1 MARAQGA
8 RAQMALA
15 FETTYGTP
23 PASGFTKMPFASTTL
38 GAEQPLLNSELLGY
52 GRDPLAPIKDAVT
65 ADGDVVVPIDAEA
78 FGFWLKA
85 AFGDPTTTG
94 AEAPYSHEF
103 QSGAWTLPSLSIE
116 TGMPEVPRYA
126 MYSGCVLDQLTW
138 QMQRSGLLTA
148 TARLV
153 AQGET
158 VGTTTSAGT
167 PAALELKR
175 FGHFNGSITRNGSA
189 LGNVVSADITY
200 ANNLDR
206 IETIRADGR
215 IDGADP
221 SIAAL
226 TGSIEVRFADSTLV
240 TQAINGEACEL
251 EFAYVAALRREL
263 HLHRARRLPAAPA
276 HRDLRAAGRA
286 GDLRLAGRPRQ
297 RRRPDVHRDPDQR
310 HGGLLML
317 TLDLTNAPRWHD
329 LAPGVR
335 VQLRPLTTALM
346 VATRSDPAVEAVPEE
361 ASDEERAVAFAK
373 ALARRAVLAWEGVG
387 DADGNPIDPS
397 PEAIDALLDVWPIFE
412 AFQLTYVSK
421 GLLLEQE
428 KNASALSP
436 NGPSAGATDTA
447 KPAER
452 RARTARRG

>member
-15 FETTYGTP
+15 FETVYGTP
-23 PASGFTKMPFASTTL
+23 QGGGFTKMPFASTTL

-65 ADGDVVVPIDAEA
+65 ADGDVVVPLDAKA

-85 AFGDPTTTG
+85 AFGAPTTTG
-94 AEAPYSHEF
+94 TGPWTHEF
-103 QSGAWTLPSLSIE
+103 QSGAWTLPSVSIE

-148 TARLV
+148 TAQLV

-167 PAALELKR
+167 PAALDLKR
-175 FGHFNGSITRNGSA
+175 FGHFNGSITRNGSE

-206 IETIRADGR
+206 IETIRSDGR

-240 TQAINGEACEL
+240 TQAINGDPCEL
-251 EFAYVAALRREL
+251 EFAYV
-263 HLHRARRLPAAPA
+263 LPSGESFTFTA
-276 HRDLRAAGRA
+276 HAVYLP
-286 GDLRLAGRPRQ
+286 RPRIEISGPQ
-297 RRRPDVHRDPDQR
+297 GVQATFDWQAARDSVVGRMCTATLVNDV
-310 HGGLLML
+310 
-317 TLDLTNAPRWHD
+317 
-329 LAPGVR
+329 
-335 VQLRPLTTALM
+335 
-346 VATRSDPAVEAVPEE
+346 E
-361 ASDEERAVAFAK
+361 
-373 ALARRAVLAWEGVG
+373 
-387 DADGNPIDPS
+387 
-397 PEAIDALLDVWPIFE
+397 
-412 AFQLTYVSK
+412 TY
-421 GLLLEQE
+421 
-428 KNASALSP
+428 
-436 NGPSAGATDTA
+436 
-447 KPAER
+447 
-452 RARTARRG
+452 